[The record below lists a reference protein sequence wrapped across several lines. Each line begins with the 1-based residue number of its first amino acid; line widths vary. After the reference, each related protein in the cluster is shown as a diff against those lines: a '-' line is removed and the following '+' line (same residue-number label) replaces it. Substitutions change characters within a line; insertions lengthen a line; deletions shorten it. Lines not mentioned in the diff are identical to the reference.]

1 MSNQKIEHES
11 EIRLKVGLDT
21 HRNPVRLTWTAE
33 EGGIEPDR
41 EVKAFFLTTWDK
53 KENNSMRMDLWTTE
67 FMVEEM
73 QAMVFQH
80 LMSLADVVDRSTGDS
95 KSAEEI
101 KTFAGRL
108 IKIMGEHQNKL

>member
-1 MSNQKIEHES
+1 MTNSRIEHES
-11 EIRLKVGLDT
+11 EIRLKVGLDS
-21 HRNPVRLTWTAE
+21 HRNPIKLSWTAE

-53 KENNSMRMDLWTTE
+53 KENNSMRMDLWTTD

-73 QAMVFQH
+73 QTLIFQH
-80 LMSLADVVDRSTGDS
+80 LMSLAEVVDRSTGDV

-108 IKIMGEHQNKL
+108 IKIMGEHQNKI

>member
-80 LMSLADVVDRSTGDS
+80 LMSMADVVDRSTGDE
-95 KSAEEI
+95 KSAQSLRQFASELMKQMQSREI
-101 KTFAGRL
+101 
-108 IKIMGEHQNKL
+108 E

>member
-11 EIRLKVGLDT
+11 EIRLKVGLDA
-21 HRNPVRLTWTAE
+21 HRNPVRLNWTAE

-80 LMSLADVVDRSTGDS
+80 LMSMADVVGRSTGDE
-95 KSAEEI
+95 KSAQSLRQFASELMKQMQSREI
-101 KTFAGRL
+101 
-108 IKIMGEHQNKL
+108 E